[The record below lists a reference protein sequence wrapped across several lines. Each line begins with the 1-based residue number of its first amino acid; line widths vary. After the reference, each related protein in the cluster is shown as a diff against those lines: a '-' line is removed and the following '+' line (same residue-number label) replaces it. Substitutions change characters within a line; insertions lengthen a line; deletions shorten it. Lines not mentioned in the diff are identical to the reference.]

1 MSRKFRNFCGAD
13 GACTFRVRMPTT
25 SPPSAI
31 RLADVLDPN
40 HPKHPKEDLNN
51 LYQWA
56 SLLLDRAE
64 ETKTLLD
71 VGFSEVGQ
79 EGMNRRYFRRA
90 WPAKGNSDNPLC
102 PDDDT
107 KQLYHWHALGGSQLT
122 HQNELGEKGWDY
134 ASTKT
139 ITNNVH
145 IHLWRMERA
154 VRSAPQGDG
163 PSGEPVAAKRPRGHC
178 GDEGDL

>member
-1 MSRKFRNFCGAD
+1 
-13 GACTFRVRMPTT
+13 MPTT
-25 SPPSAI
+25 TPPSAI

-51 LYQWA
+51 LYQWT
-56 SLLLDRAE
+56 SLLLDHADE
-64 ETKTLLD
+64 SKSLLD

-79 EGMNRRYFRRA
+79 SDGGNRRYFRRP
-90 WPAKGNSDNPLC
+90 WPAKGNPDNPLC

-107 KQLYHWHALGGSQLT
+107 KKLYHWHALGGSQLN
-122 HQNELGEKGWDY
+122 HQNDLGEKGWDY
-134 ASTKT
+134 ASTRT

-154 VRSAPQGDG
+154 VRKEDG
-163 PSGEPVAAKRPRGHC
+163 PSSEGTAAEMEARAKRPR
-178 GDEGDL
+178 EE